1 MLETLKIERLFD
13 VRIIEDD
20 VIILSYM
27 FILKILLVWGF
38 NTVTMDNVNALYI
51 YIYISFDKSP
61 Q

>member
-27 FILKILLVWGF
+27 FILRGLLHRGRSSVPCEPF
-38 NTVTMDNVNALYI
+38 LI
-51 YIYISFDKSP
+51 
-61 Q
+61 